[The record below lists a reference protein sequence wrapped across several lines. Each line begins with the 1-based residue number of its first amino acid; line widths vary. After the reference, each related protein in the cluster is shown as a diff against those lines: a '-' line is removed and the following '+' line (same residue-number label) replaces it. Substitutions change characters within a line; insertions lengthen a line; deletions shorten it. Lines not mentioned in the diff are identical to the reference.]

1 MYRKISGRE
10 MSYRHSSAENIM
22 KKIVILLGSPRK
34 NGNSERLAKSFAT
47 GSESQGA
54 HVRFFRLHNMNIK
67 GCSDCRQCWSSGK
80 HCIVAD
86 DMSQLYESIDNADVI
101 VFATPLYWYSW
112 SAQIKAVWDRMLP
125 YVSDKAKTTVKGKQG
140 VLLVTAG
147 DEREDVFDAVLESFD
162 RSASLLG
169 LKQAGKICA
178 HNVYDIGDIED
189 GNWLDRAKEL
199 GASVGKVD

>member
-1 MYRKISGRE
+1 

-54 HVRFFRLHNMNIK
+54 HVRFLRLHNMNIK

>member
-1 MYRKISGRE
+1 

-199 GASVGKVD
+199 GASVGKAS

>member
-1 MYRKISGRE
+1 MR
-10 MSYRHSSAENIM
+10 YRHSSAENIM

-47 GSESQGA
+47 GAESQGA
-54 HVRFFRLHNMNIK
+54 QARFFRLHNMNIK
-67 GCSDCRQCWSSGK
+67 GCSDCRQCWSKGK

-86 DMSQLYESIDNADVI
+86 DMSQLYESIDNADVV

-125 YVSDKAKTTVKGKQG
+125 YVSDKAKTTVKGKQS

-169 LKQAGKICA
+169 LKLAGKICA
-178 HNVYDIGDIED
+178 HNVYDIGDIEE
-189 GNWLDRAKEL
+189 GNWLDQAKEL
-199 GASVGKVD
+199 GASVGKVN

>member
-1 MYRKISGRE
+1 

-67 GCSDCRQCWSSGK
+67 GCSDCRQCWSNGK

>member
-162 RSASLLG
+162 RSEIG
-169 LKQAGKICA
+169 RA
-178 HNVYDIGDIED
+178 HV
-189 GNWLDRAKEL
+189 
-199 GASVGKVD
+199 

>member
-1 MYRKISGRE
+1 

>member
-1 MYRKISGRE
+1 
-10 MSYRHSSAENIM
+10 
-22 KKIVILLGSPRK
+22 
-34 NGNSERLAKSFAT
+34 
-47 GSESQGA
+47 
-54 HVRFFRLHNMNIK
+54 
-67 GCSDCRQCWSSGK
+67 
-80 HCIVAD
+80 
-86 DMSQLYESIDNADVI
+86 
-101 VFATPLYWYSW
+101 
-112 SAQIKAVWDRMLP
+112 MLP

-147 DEREDVFDAVLESFD
+147 DGREDVFDAVLESFD